1 MDKGTAEAEMRE
13 LERQIS
19 HDRKL
24 RDFMKLKAQDRQEDD
39 DLVNYRKRKGSHL
52 RLSLSLLSMD
62 QRGFLEAETIE
73 KRRKDKEE
81 HSVAA
86 YEGKFK
92 QIQEISGESNLTE
105 LVEKFIEGDWPSL
118 LCSNCADRFFAVEDK
133 NFALFN
139 YVNELNTQIE
149 VYQEQL
155 LDVQKDIHRFE
166 QQGVDMEVQRKE
178 KLDEIEHKR
187 VQASMLA
194 AEFDEKTRDSRKTL
208 DQCRAGWDRLH
219 SSDNRTSFVVGI
231 QSLFK
236 KIGCDRQQI
245 DHLLQSHEGVT
256 EENMLK
262 YLGIIEERANE
273 LLTAQATIQAKVNH
287 FHFLLRESILVSI

>member
-1 MDKGTAEAEMRE
+1 
-13 LERQIS
+13 
-19 HDRKL
+19 
-24 RDFMKLKAQDRQEDD
+24 
-39 DLVNYRKRKGSHL
+39 
-52 RLSLSLLSMD
+52 MD

-155 LDVQKDIHRFE
+155 LDVQKDIHQFE

-178 KLDEIEHKR
+178 KLDETEDKR
-187 VQASMLA
+187 VQVHLPNTLMHVRRAQFHSTDGLSSSLGMISVIPMI
-194 AEFDEKTRDSRKTL
+194 EKRKP
-208 DQCRAGWDRLH
+208 
-219 SSDNRTSFVVGI
+219 
-231 QSLFK
+231 K
-236 KIGCDRQQI
+236 
-245 DHLLQSHEGVT
+245 
-256 EENMLK
+256 
-262 YLGIIEERANE
+262 
-273 LLTAQATIQAKVNH
+273 
-287 FHFLLRESILVSI
+287 